1 MNCSSM
7 IEALGSGRP
16 LLLDGGMGTTMCEQS
31 LTASEAHEAFLAAG
45 AEIITADTV
54 AIASALT
61 GEKTRQML
69 AEIRGRVQAALD
81 ARSRYLTN
89 HPGRPIWVAGSIG
102 PLPAGFESRLPDAL
116 SIYRRMADALASA
129 GADIILIETATNPEV
144 ARMALRAAREV
155 APGLAAILSAWLPA
169 ESLSYSLAPTC
180 AGSSGFSPAL
190 YGAVARE
197 EGAVAAGL
205 NCVPPDA
212 AMLEALTLVQAQSGL
227 PGVFYPSIPAGFSPE
242 TFSEFISYAFNRLPS
257 PPAILGGCCGASP
270 VYISALHALPFFL

>member
-1 MNCSSM
+1 MSSYSL

-16 LLLDGGMGTTMCEQS
+16 LVLDGGMGTTTREQS

-54 AIASALT
+54 VYASALT

-69 AEIRGRVQAALD
+69 AEVRRRVQAALD

-89 HPGRPIWVAGSIG
+89 HPERPIRVAGSVG

-129 GADIILIETATNPEV
+129 GVDIILIETATTPEV

-155 APGLAAILSAWLPA
+155 APGLPAILSAWLP
-169 ESLSYSLAPTC
+169 EGYQRGLPVQF
-180 AGSSGFSPAL
+180 GR
-190 YGAVARE
+190 VARA

-205 NCVPPDA
+205 NCVPPTP
-212 AMLEALTLVQAQSGL
+212 AMLEALTLLQAQSGL

-242 TFSEFISYAFNRLPS
+242 AFSEFISSAFHRLPT

-270 VYISALHALPFFL
+270 AHISSLHALPFFL

>member
-1 MNCSSM
+1 
-7 IEALGSGRP
+7 
-16 LLLDGGMGTTMCEQS
+16 
-31 LTASEAHEAFLAAG
+31 
-45 AEIITADTV
+45 
-54 AIASALT
+54 
-61 GEKTRQML
+61 ML

-270 VYISALHALPFFL
+270 VYISALHALPFLL

>member
-1 MNCSSM
+1 M

-16 LLLDGGMGTTMCEQS
+16 LLLDGGMGTTMREQS
-31 LTASEAHEAFLAAG
+31 LTASEVHEAFLAAG

-54 AIASALT
+54 AFASALT

-69 AEIRGRVQAALD
+69 AEVRVRVQTALD
-81 ARSRYLTN
+81 ARSRYLTS
-89 HPGRPIWVAGSIG
+89 HPGRPIRVAGSVG

-144 ARMALRAAREV
+144 VRMALRAAREV
-155 APGLAAILSAWLPA
+155 APGLPAILSAWLP
-169 ESLSYSLAPTC
+169 EGYQRGLPVQF
-180 AGSSGFSPAL
+180 GR
-190 YGAVARE
+190 VARE

-205 NCVPPDA
+205 NCVPPTP
-212 AMLEALTLVQAQSGL
+212 AMLEALTLLQAQSGL

-242 TFSEFISYAFNRLPS
+242 AFSEFISSAFHRLPTS
-257 PPAILGGCCGASP
+257 PAILGGCCGASP
-270 VYISALHALPFFL
+270 AHISSLHALLFFYNGIQAL